1 MDMAELHW
9 TAQSSY
15 PILATLQLLP
25 LLAIVLLLSLRKRS
39 ALYAVAIGLA
49 LAELLLSIDLYLRF
63 NPLEPSLQ
71 LAERLPLLPV
81 LDYHAA
87 VDGMSVLLMLLTS
100 LLSLLVVLYARV
112 R

>member
-1 MDMAELHW
+1 MHLAEIHW

-25 LLAIVLLLSLRKRS
+25 LLAVPLLLSLRKRS

-49 LAELLLSIDLYLRF
+49 LAELLLSITLYQRF

-71 LAERLPLLPV
+71 FTERLPLLPI
-81 LDYHAA
+81 LGYHAA
-87 VDGMSVLLMLLTS
+87 VDGMSAVSYTHLDAADEYNP
-100 LLSLLVVLYARV
+100 V
-112 R
+112 